1 MEEKKGVGRP
11 KLGEKNHKTLP
22 PHTPQPKKNRKDRL
36 PDPQSMIT
44 SQGLV
49 RSKLSRKEQN
59 VLKGFLE
66 HGDRVRAF
74 KEVYKDYEGSDRSI
88 YRWYQRSY
96 ISSELFSISQS
107 LKVYDTY
114 IDNQIV
120 QMITSPETTTKDRI
134 SLIQMWNELR
144 KRIDN
149 SVKVDHTINFS
160 NINDQTLT
168 SIFDKIF
175 TYESTAELDY
185 EEVDYSDSEDDND
198 DSDDTD
204 DNDDTEESDLF

>member
-1 MEEKKGVGRP
+1 MEEKKGKGRP
-11 KLGEKNHKTLP
+11 KLGEKNCKTLP
-22 PHTPQPKKNRKDRL
+22 PHTPQKKRKDRL

-120 QMITSPETTTKDRI
+120 QMITSPETSTKDRI

-168 SIFDKIF
+168 SIFEKIF
-175 TYESTAELDY
+175 TAENTEELEY
-185 EEVDYSDSEDDND
+185 EEVDYTDENDNEDDNED
-198 DSDDTD
+198 DSDDSDKED
-204 DNDDTEESDLF
+204 DDPF